1 MPERTERAGL
11 ERVREGRLSALQQHL
26 FNLDLTNMDIS
37 MDTLKQLREKTG
49 LSVMQCKKAL
59 EEANGDVAQAEVI
72 LRKRSSSAAEKKG
85 DRELASGTVASYLH
99 GGEIGAMVLLS
110 CETDFVARNPEFPA
124 LAREIAMQVAATS
137 PKYTRSEDIDE
148 ESVTAAKAVFS
159 EEVKDKPAEMQEKIL
174 DGKMQS
180 YFKDMVLMNQP
191 YIKDDTKTVQQLVD
205 EASQK
210 FGERVEVSKFV
221 RFSTRG

>member
-1 MPERTERAGL
+1 
-11 ERVREGRLSALQQHL
+11 
-26 FNLDLTNMDIS
+26 MDIS
-37 MDTLKQLREKTG
+37 MDTLKELRDKTG

-72 LRKRSSSAAEKKG
+72 LRKRSGSAAEKKG
-85 DRELASGTVASYLH
+85 DRELGAGAVSSYIH

-124 LAREIAMQVAATS
+124 LAREIAMQVAATNPS
-137 PKYTRSEDIDE
+137 YLRDTDIDE
-148 ESVTAAKAVFS
+148 VAREAAFAVFR

-191 YIKDDTKTVQQLVD
+191 YIKDDSKTIQQVID

-210 FGERVEVSKFV
+210 FAERIEVTRFV
-221 RFSTRG
+221 RFSARG